1 MKNYYIILMNKYLI
15 KIWHGDTHIKDLEWE
30 TDDENKLYKE
40 VAESVPKEV
49 RVTIENVERGNEKAR

>member
-30 TDDENKLYKE
+30 TDDEKELFKE
-40 VAESVPKEV
+40 VAESIPKEV

>member
-1 MKNYYIILMNKYLI
+1 MNKYLI
-15 KIWHGDTHIKDLEWE
+15 RIWINDQNIKDLEWE
-30 TDDENKLYKE
+30 TDDKNKLYKE

>member
-1 MKNYYIILMNKYLI
+1 MNKYLI
-15 KIWHGDTHIKDLEWE
+15 KIWHGDVHIKDLEWE

-49 RVTIENVERGNEKAR
+49 RVTIENVERGNEIAR

>member
-1 MKNYYIILMNKYLI
+1 LI

-30 TDDENKLYKE
+30 TDDENKLYEE

-49 RVTIENVERGNEKAR
+49 RVTIENVERGNEKTR